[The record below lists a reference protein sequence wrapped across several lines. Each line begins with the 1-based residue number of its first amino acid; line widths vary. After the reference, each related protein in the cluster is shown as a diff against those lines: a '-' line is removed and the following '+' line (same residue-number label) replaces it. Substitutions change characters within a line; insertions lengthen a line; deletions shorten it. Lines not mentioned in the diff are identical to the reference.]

1 MGLDVVMRANS
12 SQQRTFMRSTNRR
25 NPALEWVRGLRSPA
39 PSFRDNLLFSPT
51 RIPGVEM
58 THIKKTMEF
67 TRSIADRVFSQAR
80 ATWNIC
86 RPRTKLAVAGV
97 LLITVAISVFT
108 AALLFPSQI
117 WANKGDEI
125 STFTVDVAESIVNYQ
140 QNDVEPSQGQDV
152 FSPGDTFILQGTIY
166 PGGTLPRGKAN
177 NDPNAPGGIG
187 KYRVRGVFTADF
199 ANFEKAVDGLPGA
212 SPEVGLVT
220 EIYSFDGDGTSI
232 LTDGIWPNANFSAR
246 RIVLGGTG
254 QFRDVVG
261 EINEENIGENNTGFC
276 NLRIT
281 FLVKK
286 FTR

>member
-1 MGLDVVMRANS
+1 M
-12 SQQRTFMRSTNRR
+12 
-25 NPALEWVRGLRSPA
+25 
-39 PSFRDNLLFSPT
+39 
-51 RIPGVEM
+51 
-58 THIKKTMEF
+58 KKTMEL
-67 TRSIADRVFSQAR
+67 TRSLAGRVYNAAR
-80 ATWNIC
+80 ASWNSS
-86 RPRTKLAVAGV
+86 RPRTKLAVAAV
-97 LLITVAISVFT
+97 PLTTVAISVF
-108 AALLFPSQI
+108 AASLLLPSQI
-117 WANKGDEI
+117 WANNGDEV
-125 STFTVDVAESIVNYQ
+125 STFTVDVAESTVNYR

-187 KYRVRGVFTADF
+187 MYRARGVFTADF
-199 ANFEKAVDGLPGA
+199 TNFEKAVDGLPGA
-212 SPEVGLVT
+212 SPEVGIVT
-220 EIYSFDGDGTSI
+220 ELYSFDGNGASI

-261 EINEENIGENNTGFC
+261 EIKEENIGENNTGFC

-286 FTR
+286 VKG